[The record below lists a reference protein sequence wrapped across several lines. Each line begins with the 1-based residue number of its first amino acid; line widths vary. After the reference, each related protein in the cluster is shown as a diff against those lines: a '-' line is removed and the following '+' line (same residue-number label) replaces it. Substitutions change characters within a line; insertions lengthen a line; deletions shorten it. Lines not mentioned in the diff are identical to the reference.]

1 MNRSIGASRSKL
13 IGRGSKG
20 GLESCS
26 AAGSTVIVVE
36 KAISM
41 PRPAISPSSE
51 SPRKPVGKNEK
62 KAHAV
67 AAAASAKGM
76 PAFFDALRNAT
87 WRSLL
92 L

>member
-1 MNRSIGASRSKL
+1 M
-13 IGRGSKG
+13 
-20 GLESCS
+20 
-26 AAGSTVIVVE
+26 VVK

-51 SPRKPVGKNEK
+51 SPRKSVGKNEK

-76 PAFFDALRNAT
+76 PAFFAALRNAT
-87 WRSLL
+87 WQIVDVVTFRAISDAELKTEINTQANKQNGKRN
-92 L
+92 